1 MIRRRRPNREIPFSF
16 DSFLDIVANVVGVI
30 IRLILVVWVG
40 ARSYTWLQHQ
50 ARTLPQATRTG
61 TVMALPAD
69 PLQQEIAQHRL
80 ELAQAK
86 QRLLA
91 QLRLL
96 ESCRRQETGLRQ
108 ALAKLAAEREKLASK
123 QALLDQRDLDRT
135 GQTEFVALNSE
146 ELRRRSQKILAEIKD
161 LEKTP
166 PAKMV
171 LRYRTP
177 ISHPV
182 QSEELFFE
190 CQQGRVTFVD
200 IATLLKEV
208 RQRLPEKEQLLRSTW
223 GTEDVTSILG
233 SFRLRYSVERERGV
247 LDLSLRSSAP
257 GMERGFRYSLTSW
270 QIEPVSP
277 QRGETVETALHEGSE
292 FRQIADGIEP
302 QFTAVTFWVYPDSF
316 ALFRRLRDFLY
327 ERDIVVAGRPLP
339 AGALIMSTPH
349 GTVSRGQ

>member
-1 MIRRRRPNREIPFSF
+1 MIRRRQPTREIPFSF

-50 ARTLPQATRTG
+50 ASMPPQGARTG
-61 TVMALPAD
+61 TVPALPAD
-69 PLQQEIAQHRL
+69 PLQQEIAEHRL
-80 ELAQAK
+80 ELTQARE
-86 QRLLA
+86 RLLA
-91 QLRLL
+91 QLRLV
-96 ESCRRQETGLRQ
+96 ESGRREETGLQQ
-108 ALAKLAAEREKLASK
+108 ALAKLVAEREELAMK
-123 QALLDQRDLDRT
+123 QALLERRDHERT
-135 GQTEFVALNSE
+135 GQTEFVALNSQ

-161 LEKTP
+161 LEKAP
-166 PAKMV
+166 PPKKV

-190 CQQGRVTFVD
+190 CQQGRVTFID
-200 IATLLKEV
+200 IAILLKEV

-223 GTEDVTSILG
+223 ETQDVTSIVG

-247 LDLSLRSSAP
+247 LDLSLRSSTP
-257 GMERGFRYSLTSW
+257 GMERGFRYSLNSW
-270 QIEPVSP
+270 QVEPMSP
-277 QRGETVETALHEGSE
+277 ERGEALETALHEGSE
-292 FRQIADGIEP
+292 FRQISDGLDP

-327 ERDIVVAGRPLP
+327 QRDIVVAGRPLP

>member
-1 MIRRRRPNREIPFSF
+1 MIRRRRPTREIPFSF

-50 ARTLPQATRTG
+50 TRTQSQTARTG
-61 TVMALPAD
+61 TTLTLPAD
-69 PLQQEIAQHRL
+69 PLQRQIAEHRL
-80 ELAQAK
+80 ELAQARE
-86 QRLLA
+86 RLLA

-96 ESCRRQETGLRQ
+96 ESCRGEETELRR
-108 ALAKLAAEREKLASK
+108 AVARLATKREKLVTK
-123 QALLDQRDLDRT
+123 ETLLERIDVERT
-135 GQTEFVALNSE
+135 GQTEFVALNSQ
-146 ELRRRSQKILAEIKD
+146 ELRRRSQKIFEEIRD

-166 PAKMV
+166 PPKKA

-190 CQQGRVTFVD
+190 CQQGRVTFID

-208 RQRLPEKEQLLRSTW
+208 RQRLPEKEELLRSTW
-223 GTEDVTSILG
+223 ETQDVTSIVG

-247 LDLSLRSSAP
+247 LDLSLRSSTP
-257 GMERGFRYSLTSW
+257 GIERGFRYSLHSW
-270 QIEPVSP
+270 QIEPMSP
-277 QRGETVETALHEGSE
+277 ERGEILETALHEGSE
-292 FRQIADGIEP
+292 FRQISDGMDP

-316 ALFRRLRDFLY
+316 YVFRRLRDFLY
-327 ERDIVVAGRPLP
+327 QRDIVVAGRPLP
-339 AGALIMSTPH
+339 AGTLIMSTPH